1 MSKVFMLHSVFQ
13 MMRDLDCATIKTVY
27 ELVLALTG
35 PKKVHKA

>member
-13 MMRDLDCATIKTVY
+13 MMRDLDCATIITVY